1 MRFRARQILMAV
13 AGWVFLLVGV
23 VGLFVPILQGIIFI
37 LIGLSI
43 LSKSSRRVRR
53 LLDPLRARFPASFH
67 RAEGFKHGMI
77 DRLQAMWAK
86 IVQWVTL

>member
-13 AGWVFLLVGV
+13 AGWVILLVGV
-23 VGLFVPILQGIIFI
+23 VGLFVPILQGIILI

-53 LLDPLRARFPASFH
+53 LLDFLRARYPTSFH
-67 RAEGFKHGMI
+67 RAEGFKDGMV
-77 DRLQAMWAK
+77 DRVRATWAK
-86 IVQWVTL
+86 IVRWVTP